1 MKTKIVQVREG
12 RALFRCP
19 SCQGKRLIP
28 VPLSVRRKTVHCAKC
43 EETVNCLFNRR
54 LTERNQQS
62 GRVLLI
68 ANDTEA
74 EVLLFDVSTDG
85 VGFEMD
91 IRNGLRISVGREVQ
105 FKCGWN
111 SQLLSQGRYV
121 VRSVSGL
128 RVGAQRR

>member
-1 MKTKIVQVREG
+1 MKTKIVQVRDG

-19 SCQGKRLIP
+19 ACQGKRL
-28 VPLSVRRKTVHCAKC
+28 VSAPLSVRRKTVHCTKC
-43 EETVNCLFNRR
+43 QETVNCVFNRR

-62 GRVLLI
+62 GRVLLLT
-68 ANDTEA
+68 NGTEA
-74 EVLLFDVSTDG
+74 EVGLFDVSAGG
-85 VGFEMD
+85 VGFELD
-91 IRNGLRISVGREVQ
+91 IRSGIRISVGREVQ

-121 VRSVSGL
+121 VKSISGL